1 MIFLVSSS
9 PHWIRRYLARFYETL
24 QIGHGFVMVVGLD
37 GYVRAGSPVPQLI
50 GKPLVNS
57 PLLERA
63 ALAEH
68 GNYKVDAAVST
79 GRAAIV
85 SYRRLANYPLV
96 VSVGYGSDEV
106 FAPYRDHRVQYIV
119 AGLGLSTLVV
129 FISILLAIHRRRL
142 AGWQNRL
149 TVTLENM
156 SQGIIMVDRDRRV
169 GVINRRA
176 GELLGLPPGLMREN
190 IGFDSIVRWQM
201 QEGEFASQDDAAFS
215 TDSLSE
221 LGGVPV
227 YERTRPN
234 GTILEVRTVRPPNGG
249 AVRTYTD
256 ITDRKRTEHDLA
268 AARDA
273 AEEAGRARSQFV
285 AVMSHEIRTPLNG
298 IIGAAGLL
306 LNHRLD
312 SEELHYV
319 QIIRKS
325 GDHLLQLIN
334 DILDFSRLDASCL
347 ELEEVAFEPRAT
359 IAGAVN
365 MLAAQADAKGLD
377 LTVVV
382 AEAVPVRVVG
392 DPARLRQVLLNLI
405 GNAIKFTERGGIDV
419 AVSCPGRQPSCVRLA
434 VAVSDTGIG
443 IPGDALPRLFHE
455 FSQVDGSISRRFGGS
470 GLGLVISK
478 RLVERMSGS
487 LCVESVPG
495 VGSTFSFEI
504 MLKDAPAEALPGEE
518 AAAPSRGMAQTAADP
533 AGRGQ
538 WYQSADCQPHARAH
552 GASYRRGCRWSGGST
567 RGEVDPL

>member
-1 MIFLVSSS
+1 
-9 PHWIRRYLARFYETL
+9 
-24 QIGHGFVMVVGLD
+24 
-37 GYVRAGSPVPQLI
+37 
-50 GKPLVNS
+50 
-57 PLLERA
+57 
-63 ALAEH
+63 
-68 GNYKVDAAVST
+68 
-79 GRAAIV
+79 
-85 SYRRLANYPLV
+85 
-96 VSVGYGSDEV
+96 
-106 FAPYRDHRVQYIV
+106 
-119 AGLGLSTLVV
+119 
-129 FISILLAIHRRRL
+129 
-142 AGWQNRL
+142 
-149 TVTLENM
+149 
-156 SQGIIMVDRDRRV
+156 
-169 GVINRRA
+169 
-176 GELLGLPPGLMREN
+176 
-190 IGFDSIVRWQM
+190 
-201 QEGEFASQDDAAFS
+201 
-215 TDSLSE
+215 
-221 LGGVPV
+221 
-227 YERTRPN
+227 
-234 GTILEVRTVRPPNGG
+234 
-249 AVRTYTD
+249 VRTYTD

-319 QIIRKS
+319 QIIRES

-518 AAAPSRGMAQTAADP
+518 AAAPSRGVTQTLRILLVEDNGTNRLIASRMLEHMGHRIDAVADGAEAVRAAKSIPYDLVLMDVMMPEMDGLTATRLIRSETGQVGRTPIIGLTANAERSKEAACREAGMDGFVSKPVTAERLAAAIEAAVMRDSVTPTNGRVLPLLDETVLDRLADDIGADGAVDVVRLFLAEAPRMIARLEQSSISGGRALVREVHTLASAARSVGLLRVGNTAADIEQATATREP
-533 AGRGQ
+533 DAGELTDLLDQ
-538 WYQSADCQPHARAH
+538 LHQSVARLAEWE
-552 GASYRRGCRWSGGST
+552 ASREAAEIAVT
-567 RGEVDPL
+567 